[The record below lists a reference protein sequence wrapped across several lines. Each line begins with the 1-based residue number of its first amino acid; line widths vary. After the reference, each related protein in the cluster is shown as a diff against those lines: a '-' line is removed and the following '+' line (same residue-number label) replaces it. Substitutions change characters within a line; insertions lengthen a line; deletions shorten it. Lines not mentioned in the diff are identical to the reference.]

1 MADANGRRMAQN
13 YDPETGI
20 AIMNAC
26 APSCRFPCTPRC
38 PLDPSRSTRAVF
50 GPPGLDL
57 PCDDWTVW
65 THDPE
70 YVRPDPRLRPAHPT
84 PDGTA

>member
-1 MADANGRRMAQN
+1 MADANGRHMAQN

-26 APSCRFPCTPRC
+26 APNCRYPCTPIC
-38 PLDPSRSTRAVF
+38 PLDPAIETSAVF
-50 GPPGLDL
+50 GPAGLDFT
-57 PCDDWTVW
+57 PDDWTRW

-70 YVRPDPRLRPAHPT
+70 YAQPST
-84 PDGTA
+84 STSGGQS

>member
-1 MADANGRRMAQN
+1 MADANGRTMAQN

-26 APSCRFPCTPRC
+26 APNC
-38 PLDPSRSTRAVF
+38 PLDPERDTHAVF

-70 YVRPDPRLRPAHPT
+70 YVRPGVVNRP
-84 PDGTA
+84 GESS